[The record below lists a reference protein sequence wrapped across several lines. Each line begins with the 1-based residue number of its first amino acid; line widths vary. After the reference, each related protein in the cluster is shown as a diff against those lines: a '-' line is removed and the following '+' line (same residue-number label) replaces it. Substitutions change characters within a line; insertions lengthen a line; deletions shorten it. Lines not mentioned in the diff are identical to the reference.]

1 MKSKRLEDYANLLG
15 CKEEIPMHI
24 NHYMVLYDTYTR
36 SAESAAL
43 QVGEKYAGAGEFELV
58 TFETQYVS
66 SWNDILLT
74 PILHS
79 EIPAFH
85 FVLS

>member
-43 QVGEKYAGAGEFELV
+43 QVGEKYAGEFELV

-74 PILHS
+74 HILHS
-79 EIPAFH
+79 KIPAFH